1 MAEAEVPI
9 ASPLYSEGVHH
20 AEVSSPMYGV
30 PTPDPLGWLSSSPP
44 GASIVNKGGGDGT
57 NDWKEMFPDDAGESG
72 G

>member
-20 AEVSSPMYGV
+20 AEVSSPMWGV

-44 GASIVNKGGGDGT
+44 GASIQNTGSGDAVNE
-57 NDWKEMFPDDAGESG
+57 WKDEFPDESS
-72 G
+72 